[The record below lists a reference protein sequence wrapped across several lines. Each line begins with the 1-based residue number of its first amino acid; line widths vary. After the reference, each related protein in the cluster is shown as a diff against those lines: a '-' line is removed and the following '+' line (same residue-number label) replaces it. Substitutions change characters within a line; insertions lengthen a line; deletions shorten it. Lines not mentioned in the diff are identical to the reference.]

1 MGTSKSS
8 ASHRSKRT
16 TSHKAKKAV
25 PVQSILH
32 HNVPTTE
39 PPNGSWTPEQL
50 SKLSQLTKLS
60 DTDFLKA
67 VRSLVHLV
75 NVSATEPPKPSWTPE
90 QLSDTDFLK
99 VPISAWKAIHK
110 SEQTQYIAGADNL
123 LTPAL
128 AAGTLLSPTIVLGKV
143 PKWFWDCSV
152 ETKDR
157 KDTYRYRVIDADVN
171 ISILPL
177 PEDDGPDLMDDDSM
191 IKILSVG
198 LPFKDHLIM
207 LLRRICPDPN
217 MDPIKNEDEWED
229 YLAPSIRQ
237 GFYAIRRST
246 THGWAHTV
254 KRKKGRRY

>member
-1 MGTSKSS
+1 MQVKSS
-8 ASHRSKRT
+8 ADS
-16 TSHKAKKAV
+16 
-25 PVQSILH
+25 
-32 HNVPTTE
+32 
-39 PPNGSWTPEQL
+39 
-50 SKLSQLTKLS
+50 
-60 DTDFLKA
+60 
-67 VRSLVHLV
+67 VRR
-75 NVSATEPPKPSWTPE
+75 
-90 QLSDTDFLK
+90 
-99 VPISAWKAIHK
+99 
-110 SEQTQYIAGADNL
+110 
-123 LTPAL
+123 
-128 AAGTLLSPTIVLGKV
+128 

-198 LPFKDHLIM
+198 LPFKDHRAYIPKRCSNLQRRDSDSHHSVIM